1 LQSLRNI
8 LYAQKLSAILQKLQ
22 DLDMLRV
29 EGEPNELAFALESG
43 YLGTD
48 EARAAVREF
57 ILRICNA
64 LKCDENRRDG
74 FSVMWS

>member
-1 LQSLRNI
+1 L
-8 LYAQKLSAILQKLQ
+8 KLQ

-29 EGEPNELAFALESG
+29 EGEPNELAFVFESG

-57 ILRICNA
+57 ILRIRNA
-64 LKCDENRRDG
+64 LKGDENRRDG